1 MQLDHCLRRPGGG
14 GLCLDL
20 PLLQPCASIGGF
32 SCTESVSSHCI
43 SPFFLD
49 GCISECRCFCNSGSG
64 STTTG
69 AWGGGARMRSRLP
82 AGPGRPRH
90 EGPAVRCAVLH
101 PVHAGREA
109 LRSGRCQL
117 CPTRDVAGD
126 PLLHQSHLGFPSE
139 FHWNAGPIRILFKHL
154 MSVFFLDRMYRHVH
168 SSRTRILIVTMN

>member
-1 MQLDHCLRRPGGG
+1 M
-14 GLCLDL
+14 DL

-90 EGPAVRCAVLH
+90 EGPAVRRAVLH

-117 CPTRDVAGD
+117 CPTRDTAGD
-126 PLLHQSHLGFPSE
+126 PLLHQSHLSIGIPLECRS
-139 FHWNAGPIRILFKHL
+139 HQNPIQASDVCFFSRSNVQARTLFKNSNTNSNNEL
-154 MSVFFLDRMYRHVH
+154 NNY
-168 SSRTRILIVTMN
+168 